1 MEIGGAVGAHDV
13 EAVCNDCHQAGADA
27 DGNIDIHGKGCDQTL
42 GGGMRRLS
50 RRRRGGCLTEAG
62 AGGVDGPLDAVGESG
77 ADIPPNMALPLK
89 ALAQMVAMAPG
100 DSRGI
105 ADPG

>member
-1 MEIGGAVGAHDV
+1 
-13 EAVCNDCHQAGADA
+13 
-27 DGNIDIHGKGCDQTL
+27 
-42 GGGMRRLS
+42 MRRLS

-77 ADIPPNMALPLK
+77 ADHSAEHGAAVEGAGADGGNGA
-89 ALAQMVAMAPG
+89 G

-105 ADPG
+105 ADQGDDRQQQIAYRHEGDDNGGDGCDPADAAGDH